1 MTEVIQNANSS
12 FITVCEESHT
22 RFARDI
28 SLSLNMTN
36 PTVIQRAKPD
46 ESLVNLV
53 RDISLS
59 LNMTKYF
66 SHSVLDTESVNADYS
81 YIKLKNPSLI
91 VLDCFKIIDFSQ

>member
-12 FITVCEESHT
+12 FRTVCEESHT
-22 RFARDI
+22 RFA
-28 SLSLNMTN
+28 
-36 PTVIQRAKPD
+36 
-46 ESLVNLV
+46 